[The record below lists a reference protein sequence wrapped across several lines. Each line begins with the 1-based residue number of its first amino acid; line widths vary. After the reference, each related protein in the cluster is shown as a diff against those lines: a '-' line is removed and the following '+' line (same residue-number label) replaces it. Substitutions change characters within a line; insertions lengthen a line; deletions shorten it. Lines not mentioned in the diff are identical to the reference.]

1 MDTQKKHALKH
12 HELEEAAIRQVEKM
26 IKAEREL
33 RNKRPLS
40 KKVLRQRAKLH
51 HKNHALN
58 W

>member
-12 HELEEAAIRQVEKM
+12 HELEEAAICQVEKM
-26 IKAEREL
+26 IKAERKL

-40 KKVLRQRAKLH
+40 KRVLRKRAELH
-51 HKNHALN
+51 HKKYALS